1 MLNLKEID
9 SLEITTLIDNYSDLL
24 LADQEGVKR
33 FRAKKGVRAALLA
46 EHGLSLLIQAIRGE
60 EKHTVILD
68 AGWTGK
74 AIAYNLKVL
83 EINLAEVETIVLS
96 HGHMDHFGG
105 LKQLLALASKKMPL
119 VCHPDA
125 FLSSRVNLLHGVT
138 KVTLPSL
145 KREEIISAGAIITE
159 SKKPYLLGNAFL
171 ATTGE
176 IPRQNTYEKGNL
188 NMYLEKE
195 GKLVEDLILDDQSII
210 ANVRNKG
217 LVVIAGCAHAGIV
230 NTVHWAQKITGQK
243 KVYAILGGLHLSG
256 TPNLAYVLEQT
267 VKELKALSLAKIIP
281 MHCTGWQSTH
291 YLSQAMP
298 EAFILNSIGSSYY
311 L

>member
-9 SLEITTLIDNYSDLL
+9 RLEITTLVDNYSDLL

-33 FRAKKGVRAALLA
+33 FKAKKGARAALLA

-60 EKHTVILD
+60 ERHTIILD

-83 EINLAEVETIVLS
+83 EINLAEVEAIVLS

-105 LKQLLALASKKMPL
+105 LEQLLVLASRKIPL

-125 FLSSRVNLLHGVT
+125 FLSPRVNLLHGVT

-145 KREEIISAGAIITE
+145 EREKIISAGAIITE
-159 SKKPYLLGNAFL
+159 SKEPYLLGNAFL

-176 IPRQNTYEKGNL
+176 ISRLSTYEKGNL

-195 GKLVEDLILDDQSII
+195 GELVEDLILDDQSVI
-210 ANVRNKG
+210 ANVSNKG
-217 LVVIAGCAHAGIV
+217 LVVISGCAHAGII
-230 NTVHWAQKITGQK
+230 NTIRRTQEITGQE
-243 KVYAILGGLHLSG
+243 KVYALLGGMHLSG
-256 TPNLAYVLEQT
+256 ALNLAYVLEQT
-267 VKELKALSLAKIIP
+267 VKELKALSIAKIIP
-281 MHCTGWQSTH
+281 MHCTGWQGTH
-291 YLSQAMP
+291 FLAEAMP
-298 EAFILNSIGSSYY
+298 EAFVLNSIGSTHY

>member
-9 SLEITTLIDNYSDLL
+9 GLEITTLIDNYSDLL
-24 LADQEGVKR
+24 LADQKGVKR
-33 FRAKKGVRAALLA
+33 FKAKKGSRAALLA
-46 EHGLSLLIQAIRGE
+46 EHGLSLLIQAVRGE
-60 EKHTVILD
+60 ERHTIILD

-105 LKQLLALASKKMPL
+105 LERLLVLTAKKIPL

-125 FLSSRVNLLHGVT
+125 FLSPRVNLLHGVT

-145 KREEIISAGAIITE
+145 EREKIISAGAVITE
-159 SKKPYLLGNAFL
+159 SKEPYLLENAFL

-176 IPRQNTYEKGNL
+176 IPRLTTFEKGNL

-195 GKLVEDLILDDQSII
+195 GKLVEDLILDDQSVI
-210 ANVRNKG
+210 ANVGNKG
-217 LVVIAGCAHAGIV
+217 LVVISGCAHAGII
-230 NTVHWAQKITGQK
+230 NTIRRAQEITGQE
-243 KVYAILGGLHLSG
+243 KVYALLGGLHLSG
-256 TPNLAYVLEQT
+256 APNLAYVLEQT
-267 VKELKALSLAKIIP
+267 VKELKASRIAKIIP
-281 MHCTGWQSTH
+281 MHCTGWQGTH
-291 YLSQAMP
+291 FLAEAMP
-298 EAFILNSIGSSYY
+298 EAFVLNSIGSTYY